1 MDKLAGRQAGIHDRR
16 LYLCYKGL
24 EEWSSQIEADSLP
37 RLLATAINPI
47 SVTRTRANNGYVMY
61 TFTSLTIKS
70 NGYWVLRAIYP
81 CLKPSPS

>member
-47 SVTRTRANNGYVMY
+47 SVTRTRAFSRIVKDRFQIFFHSCHDWSYNG
-61 TFTSLTIKS
+61 
-70 NGYWVLRAIYP
+70 
-81 CLKPSPS
+81 